1 MVATVRQTYT
11 VVLIWKSSLSP
22 QCRNLWVKQS
32 FPLSSTVPLQV
43 EAVKADTGCLVEI
56 ELHKVLFTCAD
67 GEGGAVPQ
75 EGRQVD
81 GGGEDDGQASDE
93 EGGEGGH

>member
-1 MVATVRQTYT
+1 MSEPVGEA
-11 VVLIWKSSLSP
+11 VVSVVVDCSIAE
-22 QCRNLWVKQS
+22 
-32 FPLSSTVPLQV
+32 V
-43 EAVKADTGCLVEI
+43 EAGKADAGCLVEI
-56 ELHKVLFTCAD
+56 ELRKVLFTCAD